1 MLFNAESTL
10 AVHWR
15 CRAPNPL
22 LWQQKVGLHPE
33 RVKNLYFTYL
43 FVTRA
48 VSLSLPSLL
57 HYNYSTGDVQKEEA
71 VTFQDQHGSAV
82 DEHDDENNEYWDDD
96 ESDPQGQHPELRSQ
110 LGRYDQR
117 CNELVHGA
125 CVACAYSGSLRNA

>member
-1 MLFNAESTL
+1 M
-10 AVHWR
+10 AVRWW

-57 HYNYSTGDVQKEEA
+57 HYNYSTGDVQREEG
-71 VTFQDQHGSAV
+71 VTFQAQ
-82 DEHDDENNEYWDDD
+82 YWDDD
-96 ESDPQGQHPELRSQ
+96 ESDPQRQHPELPSQ
-110 LGRYDQR
+110 MGRYDQR

-125 CVACAYSGSLRNA
+125 HVACTSIGSLRSA